1 MVLPSILVVDDEPH
15 NFDVIEALLFDKS
28 YDLNYSSNG
37 SEAIQSLELIQPDVI
52 LLDVMM
58 PGINGIEICRQIKA
72 IEKWRMVP
80 IIIVTA
86 LNRKEDLAQCFD
98 AGADDFITKPINK
111 IELRARVNSMLR
123 IKQHYDLLQTSL
135 ERQAALE
142 KEKVEA
148 SLKESENRYASLAS
162 VVPVGIFRL
171 DLDGHCLYVNDH
183 WSYITGMSA
192 DESEGLGWLNGI
204 HPEDRITVARQ
215 WYDATKIGTVPLSL
229 ECRFLGSKDNTIW
242 VIGQSVLERNE
253 HGQMTGFVGTITDI
267 TERKEA
273 QKNLLYNSLH
283 DPLTSLANRTLL
295 IKTLEVAIAKA
306 SVSESYQ
313 YAVLF
318 LDLDR
323 FKVINDSLGH
333 LFGDQLLQNVAQKLQ
348 SYLKPTDLIAR
359 IGGDEF
365 VILLEDIAGDE
376 DVLQVVQKILHQF
389 QTSTVINGQEV
400 FITTSI
406 GLVFGNS
413 HYKKANDLIRDADI
427 ALYHAKSEGKATYR
441 VFDARM
447 HTQAVNRLNLET
459 QLRKAFERDEFV
471 LHYQPIMDIFKK
483 QLVGFEALV
492 RWQHP
497 TRGLILPS
505 EFIPITEE
513 TGLILRLDDW
523 VINESCRQLSDW
535 RNRFPEHF
543 PLKISVNLSVQDL
556 RAANLLSSIE
566 SSLSKT
572 GLSGDCITL
581 EITESMLIDNI
592 HKTIDLLNQLR
603 EKNIHISIDDFGTG
617 YSSLKYLHLLPADYL
632 KIDRSFVSR
641 MAQENRDYQVVNTI
655 INLSNQLGVAV
666 IAEGIETNQ
675 QLKWLEKLG
684 CEFGQ
689 GYFFSKPLPA
699 SEIEQLLFQFN

>member
-253 HGQMTGFVGTITDI
+253 HRQMTGFVGTITDI

>member
-28 YDLNYSSNG
+28 YNLNYSSNG
-37 SEAIQSLELIQPDVI
+37 FEAIQSLELIQPDVI

-58 PGINGIEICRQIKA
+58 PEINGIEICRQIKA

-295 IKTLEVAIAKA
+295 IKTLELAIAKA

-389 QTSTVINGQEV
+389 QTSTVINGHEV

-459 QLRKAFERDEFV
+459 QLRKAFEKDEFV

-523 VINESCRQLSDW
+523 VINESCRQLSNW

-566 SSLSKT
+566 RSLSKT

-641 MAQENRDYQVVNTI
+641 MAEENRDYQVVNTI

-699 SEIEQLLFQFN
+699 SEIEQLIFQFN

>member
-28 YDLNYSSNG
+28 YNLNYSSNG

-389 QTSTVINGQEV
+389 QTFTVINGHEV

-459 QLRKAFERDEFV
+459 QLRKAFEKDEFV

-523 VINESCRQLSDW
+523 VINESCRQLSNW

-566 SSLSKT
+566 RSLSKT

-641 MAQENRDYQVVNTI
+641 MAEENRDYQVVNTI

-699 SEIEQLLFQFN
+699 SEIEQLIFQFN

>member
-295 IKTLEVAIAKA
+295 IKTLELAIAKA

-459 QLRKAFERDEFV
+459 QLRKAFEKDEFV

>member
-1 MVLPSILVVDDEPH
+1 MALPSILVVDDEPH

-28 YDLNYSSNG
+28 YNLNYASNG
-37 SEAIQSLELIQPDVI
+37 AEAIQSLELIQPDVI

-58 PGINGIEICRQIKA
+58 PGINGIELCRQIKA

-86 LNRKEDLAQCFD
+86 LNRKEDLAQCFE
-98 AGADDFITKPINK
+98 AGADDFISKPINK

-123 IKQHYDLLQTSL
+123 IKQHYDLLQSSL

-192 DESEGLGWLNGI
+192 DESEGLGWLNAI
-204 HPEDRITVARQ
+204 HPEDRLTVARQ
-215 WYDATKIGTVPLSL
+215 WYDATKIGTVLLSL

-348 SYLKPTDLIAR
+348 SHLKPTDLIAR

-389 QTSTVINGQEV
+389 QTSTVINGHEV

-427 ALYHAKSEGKATYR
+427 ALYRAKSAGKATYR
-441 VFDARM
+441 LFDARM

-513 TGLILRLDDW
+513 TGMILRLDDW

-535 RNRFPEHF
+535 RNRFPNHF

-556 RAANLLSSIE
+556 RAANLVSSIE

-641 MAQENRDYQVVNTI
+641 MAEENRDYQVVNTI

>member
-253 HGQMTGFVGTITDI
+253 HRQMTGFVGTITDI

-556 RAANLLSSIE
+556 RATNLVSSIE

-699 SEIEQLLFQFN
+699 SEIEQLIFQFN

>member
-1 MVLPSILVVDDEPH
+1 MALPSILVVDDEPH

-28 YDLNYSSNG
+28 YNLNYASNG
-37 SEAIQSLELIQPDVI
+37 AEAIQSLELIQPDVI

-86 LNRKEDLAQCFD
+86 LNRKEDLAQCFE
-98 AGADDFITKPINK
+98 AGADDFISKPINK

-123 IKQHYDLLQTSL
+123 IKQHYDLLQSSL

-192 DESEGLGWLNGI
+192 DESEGLGWLNAI
-204 HPEDRITVARQ
+204 HPEDRLTVARQ
-215 WYDATKIGTVPLSL
+215 WYDATKIGTVLLSL

-348 SYLKPTDLIAR
+348 SHLKPTDLIAR

-389 QTSTVINGQEV
+389 QTSTVINGHEV

-427 ALYHAKSEGKATYR
+427 ALYRAKSAGKATYR
-441 VFDARM
+441 LFDARM

-513 TGLILRLDDW
+513 TGMILRLDDW

-535 RNRFPEHF
+535 RNRFPNHF

-556 RAANLLSSIE
+556 RAANLVSSIE

-641 MAQENRDYQVVNTI
+641 MAEENRDYQVVNTI

>member
-28 YDLNYSSNG
+28 YNLNYSSNG

-215 WYDATKIGTVPLSL
+215 WYDSTKIGTVPLSL

-295 IKTLEVAIAKA
+295 IKTLELAIAKA

-389 QTSTVINGQEV
+389 QTFTVINGHEV

-459 QLRKAFERDEFV
+459 QLRKAFEKDEFV

-523 VINESCRQLSDW
+523 VINESCRQLSNW
-535 RNRFPEHF
+535 RNRFPEYF

-566 SSLSKT
+566 RSLSKT

-641 MAQENRDYQVVNTI
+641 MAEENRDYQVVNTI

-699 SEIEQLLFQFN
+699 SEIEQLIFQFN

>member
-253 HGQMTGFVGTITDI
+253 HRQMTGFVGTITDI

-459 QLRKAFERDEFV
+459 QLRKAFEKDEFV

>member
-1 MVLPSILVVDDEPH
+1 MALPSILVVDDEPH

-28 YDLNYSSNG
+28 YNLNYASNG
-37 SEAIQSLELIQPDVI
+37 AEAIQSLELIQPDVI

-86 LNRKEDLAQCFD
+86 LNRKEDLAQCFE
-98 AGADDFITKPINK
+98 AGADDFISKPINK

-123 IKQHYDLLQTSL
+123 IKQHYDLLQSSL

-192 DESEGLGWLNGI
+192 DESEGLGWLNAI
-204 HPEDRITVARQ
+204 HPEDRLTVARQ
-215 WYDATKIGTVPLSL
+215 WYDATKIGTVLLSL

-348 SYLKPTDLIAR
+348 SHLKPTDLIAR

-389 QTSTVINGQEV
+389 QTSTVINGHEV

-427 ALYHAKSEGKATYR
+427 ALYRAKSEGKATYR
-441 VFDARM
+441 LFDARM

-513 TGLILRLDDW
+513 TGMILRLDDW

-535 RNRFPEHF
+535 RNRFPNHF

-556 RAANLLSSIE
+556 RAANLVSSIE

-641 MAQENRDYQVVNTI
+641 MAEENRDYQVVNTI

>member
-306 SVSESYQ
+306 SVSERYQ

-483 QLVGFEALV
+483 ELVGFEALV

-556 RAANLLSSIE
+556 RATNLVSSIE

-699 SEIEQLLFQFN
+699 SEIEQLIFQFN

>member
-1 MVLPSILVVDDEPH
+1 MALPSILVVDDEPH

-28 YDLNYSSNG
+28 YNLNYASNG
-37 SEAIQSLELIQPDVI
+37 AEAIQSLELIQPDVI

-86 LNRKEDLAQCFD
+86 LNRKEDLAQCFE
-98 AGADDFITKPINK
+98 AGADDFISKPINK

-123 IKQHYDLLQTSL
+123 IKQHYDLLQSSL

-204 HPEDRITVARQ
+204 HPEDRLTVARQ
-215 WYDATKIGTVPLSL
+215 WYDATKIGTVLLSL

-348 SYLKPTDLIAR
+348 SHLKPTDLIAR

-389 QTSTVINGQEV
+389 QTSTVINGHEV

-427 ALYHAKSEGKATYR
+427 ALYRAKSAGKATYR
-441 VFDARM
+441 LFDARM

-513 TGLILRLDDW
+513 TGMILRLDDW

-535 RNRFPEHF
+535 RNRFPNHF

-556 RAANLLSSIE
+556 RAANLVSSIE

-641 MAQENRDYQVVNTI
+641 MAEENRDYQVVNTI

>member
-253 HGQMTGFVGTITDI
+253 HRQMTGFVGTITDI

-459 QLRKAFERDEFV
+459 QLRKAFEKDEFV

-699 SEIEQLLFQFN
+699 SEIEQLIFQFN

>member
-1 MVLPSILVVDDEPH
+1 MALPSILVVDDEPH

-28 YDLNYSSNG
+28 YNLNYASNG
-37 SEAIQSLELIQPDVI
+37 AEAIQSLELIQPDVI

-58 PGINGIEICRQIKA
+58 PGINGIELCRQIKA

-86 LNRKEDLAQCFD
+86 LNRKEDLAQCFE
-98 AGADDFITKPINK
+98 AGADDFISKPINK

-123 IKQHYDLLQTSL
+123 IKQHYDLLQSSL

-204 HPEDRITVARQ
+204 HPEDRLTVARQ
-215 WYDATKIGTVPLSL
+215 WYDATKIGTVLLSL

-348 SYLKPTDLIAR
+348 SHLKPTDLIAR

-389 QTSTVINGQEV
+389 QTSTVINGHEV

-427 ALYHAKSEGKATYR
+427 ALYRAKSAGKATYR
-441 VFDARM
+441 LFDARM

-513 TGLILRLDDW
+513 TGMILRLDDW

-535 RNRFPEHF
+535 RNRFPNHF

-556 RAANLLSSIE
+556 RAANLVSSIE

-641 MAQENRDYQVVNTI
+641 MAEENRDYQVVNTI